1 MVATVEVPASF
12 PTTAVHQPSTRLLA
26 ATFAGTIF
34 VSAFLLFQ
42 VQPLISKAILPWF
55 GGSPAVWTTCML
67 FFQVT
72 LFFGYAYAHALTRFA
87 TPRTQLALHVLLLAA
102 ALIFLPILP
111 SEAWKPVDGSQPTWR
126 ILSLLL
132 ATVGLP
138 YFLLST
144 TGPLV
149 QAWFARTFE
158 GKSPYRLYALSNV
171 GSLLALLSFPFV
183 FEPALELGTLAWF
196 WSAGFIAFA
205 LLCAVSAYRA
215 LFIPAASARPRNAQQ
230 IASSTVVKPGVWQR
244 LLWVALPA
252 WASMM
257 LLAVTNHVCQDV
269 AVVPF
274 LWVAP
279 LSIYL
284 LSFIISFDHPR
295 WYSRPYYAV
304 LGCVVLLALAGID
317 EWPYW
322 ISNTIYEPFEL
333 SFTVELVLYFAGLYL
348 ICMLCHGELAQLQPH
363 PRYLT
368 EYFLM
373 MSAGGALGGLFVS
386 VIAPRIFDTY
396 VEWQIGLAGSFAI
409 ACVLAGLAVQH
420 LVAARGRTTAWMP
433 VATTTAAV
441 PLLGMGLI
449 AWLQSGSNE
458 AIYMNRNFYGKVAV
472 YEAEVGT
479 PGAYRTFRSGRIAHG
494 QQFLAS
500 EKQQTPVAYYGP
512 QSGAGRTLAALQSK
526 PDARVGVVGVGVGT
540 MLTYAQPGH
549 YYRLYEINP
558 EVIHIA
564 ENYFT
569 YLKNCKGEY
578 DIVLGDA
585 RLALER
591 EESNQFDVLCLDAF
605 SGDAVP
611 AHLLTDEAF
620 EIYKKHLKPDGVI
633 VFNITNSYL
642 NLVPVVEGLAEK
654 HGYQWT
660 RFYIP
665 RDSEKLRFRTDYMLV
680 TKNEEFLKAHP
691 SEVPAERVSTLKVP
705 LWTDRYNN
713 IFQIL
718 R

>member
-1 MVATVEVPASF
+1 MSATLEVTTPISRPAIS
-12 PTTAVHQPSTRLLA
+12 QPSARVLA
-26 ATFAGTIF
+26 AAFAGTIF

-67 FFQVT
+67 FFQVL
-72 LFFGYAYAHALTRFA
+72 LFCGYAYAHAVTRIA
-87 TPRTQLALHVLLLAA
+87 TPRTQLGLHLLLLAA
-102 ALIFLPILP
+102 ALLFLPILP
-111 SEAWKPVDGSQPTWR
+111 SADWKPVDGSQPTWR

-149 QAWFARTFE
+149 QAWFARSFA
-158 GKSPYRLYALSNV
+158 GQSPYRLYALSNI

-183 FEPALELGTLAWF
+183 FEPVLELGSLAWM
-196 WSAGFIAFA
+196 WSAGFVVFA
-205 LLCAVSAYRA
+205 LLCALSGYWT
-215 LFIPAASARPRNAQQ
+215 LMPAAGSREQRSASTLDRSQV
-230 IASSTVVKPGVWQR
+230 ASPKAWQR
-244 LLWVALPA
+244 TLWIALPA

-257 LLAVTNHVCQDV
+257 LLATTNHVCQDV

-284 LSFIISFDHPR
+284 LSFIVSFDQPR
-295 WYSRPYYAV
+295 WYSRPVYAV
-304 LGCVVLLALAGID
+304 AGAVMLFLLAGIGD
-317 EWPYW
+317 WPSLVSEYV
-322 ISNTIYEPFEL
+322 YEPFEL
-333 SFTVELVLYFAGLYL
+333 SFSAELGFYFASLFL
-348 ICMLCHGELAQLQPH
+348 LCMLCHGELARLQPH

-386 VIAPRIFDTY
+386 VIAPRIFDTFF
-396 VEWQIGLAGSFAI
+396 EWKIGLWGSFVL
-409 ACVLAGLAVQH
+409 ACVLVYVAVDRWLGSRGTARRLALGL
-420 LVAARGRTTAWMP
+420 T
-433 VATTTAAV
+433 TTTAV
-441 PLLGMGLI
+441 VLGSWCI
-449 AWLQSGSNE
+449 AWWQESDE
-458 AIYMNRNFYGKVAV
+458 TPIYMNRNFYGRVAV
-472 YEAEVGT
+472 FEYDGGT
-479 PGAYRTFRSGRIAHG
+479 NMHHRTFKSGRVAHG
-494 QQFLAS
+494 QQYLADD
-500 EKQQTPVAYYGP
+500 KRRMPIAYYGEET
-512 QSGAGRTLAALQSK
+512 GAGRVLDAMRSK
-526 PDARVGVVGVGVGT
+526 PDARIGVIGMGAGT
-540 MLTYAQPGH
+540 MAAFAEPGH
-549 YYRLYEINP
+549 YYRIYEINP
-558 EVIHIA
+558 EAIHIA
-564 ENYFT
+564 QNYFT
-569 YLKNCKGEY
+569 YLKDCKGKH

-585 RLALER
+585 RLSMER
-591 EESNQFDVLCLDAF
+591 EEPNNFDVICLDAF

-620 EIYKKHLKPDGVI
+620 EIYEKHLKPDGVL
-633 VFNITNSYL
+633 VFHVTNSYL

-665 RDSEKLRFRTDYMLV
+665 RDSEKLRFRTDYMLIS
-680 TKNEEFLKAHP
+680 KNEEFLKQHP
-691 SEVPAERVSTLKVP
+691 SEVPADRVSTMKVP

>member
-1 MVATVEVPASF
+1 MAATLDLLNPVSSRIAS
-12 PTTAVHQPSTRLLA
+12 QPSPRALA

-34 VSAFLLFQ
+34 LSAFLLFQ

-67 FFQVT
+67 FFQVL
-72 LFFGYAYAHALTRFA
+72 LFCGYAYSHALTRFA
-87 TPRTQLALHVLLLAA
+87 TPRTQLALHLLLLVAA
-102 ALIFLPILP
+102 AICLPILP
-111 SEAWKPVDGSQPTWR
+111 SAAWKPVDGNQPTWR

-149 QAWFARTFE
+149 QAWFARSFE
-158 GKSPYRLYALSNV
+158 GKSPYRLYALSNI
-171 GSLLALLSFPFV
+171 GSLLALLTFPFV
-183 FEPALELGTLAWF
+183 FEPALELGTLAWL
-196 WSAGFIAFA
+196 WSAGFVAFA
-205 LLCAVSAYRA
+205 VLCGISAYRT
-215 LFIPAASARPRNAQQ
+215 LSPAAHERNQKTMDQLDHSTATRPQ
-230 IASSTVVKPGVWQR
+230 GWQR
-244 LLWVALPA
+244 VLWVALPA

-295 WYSRPYYAV
+295 WYSRTAYAIVGAV
-304 LGCVVLLALAGID
+304 LLFLLAGIGD
-317 EWPYW
+317 WPSMVSDYV
-322 ISNTIYEPFEL
+322 YEPFEL
-333 SFTVELVLYFAGLYL
+333 SFTAELVFYFASLFV
-348 ICMLCHGELAQLQPH
+348 ICMLCHGELAKLQPH

-368 EYFLM
+368 EYFLL

-386 VIAPRIFDTY
+386 VIAPRIFDTFFEWKIGLWGSFAFTCVLAAIAIDRLLQVRRRQGHAIVALGTLALAAAGIY
-396 VEWQIGLAGSFAI
+396 CMVEWQKGDDE
-409 ACVLAGLAVQH
+409 
-420 LVAARGRTTAWMP
+420 P
-433 VATTTAAV
+433 
-441 PLLGMGLI
+441 
-449 AWLQSGSNE
+449 
-458 AIYMNRNFYGKVAV
+458 IYLNRNFYGRVAV
-472 YEAEVGT
+472 YEYEPNT
-479 PGAYRTFRSGRIAHG
+479 PQHHRTFKSGRVAHG
-494 QQFLAS
+494 QQYLAP
-500 EKQQTPVAYYGP
+500 EKRQTPIAYYGP
-512 QSGAGRTLAALQSK
+512 ETGAGRTLAGLRDK
-526 PDARVGVVGVGVGT
+526 PDARVGVIGMGAGT
-540 MLTYAQPGH
+540 MAAFAELGH
-549 YYRLYEINP
+549 YYRIYEINP
-558 EVIHIA
+558 EAIHIA
-564 ENYFT
+564 QNYFT
-569 YLKNCKGEY
+569 YLKDCKGKC

-585 RLALER
+585 RLSLER
-591 EESNQFDVLCLDAF
+591 EQPNNFDVLCLDAF

-620 EIYKKHLKPDGVI
+620 EIYTRHLKPDGVL
-633 VFNITNSYL
+633 VFHVTNSYL

-654 HGYQWT
+654 HGYKWT

-665 RDSEKLRFRTDYMLV
+665 RDNDKLRFRTDYMLV
-680 TKNEEFLKAHP
+680 TKNEDFLKAHP
-691 SEVPAERVSTLKVP
+691 SEVPTDRLSTLKVP

>member
-1 MVATVEVPASF
+1 MVATLEATSTFPA
-12 PTTAVHQPSTRLLA
+12 TVRQPSARVLA
-26 ATFAGTIF
+26 ITFAGTIF

-42 VQPLISKAILPWF
+42 VQPLVSKAILPWF

-67 FFQVT
+67 FFQVL
-72 LFFGYAYAHALTRFA
+72 LFCGYAYAHALTRFT

-102 ALIFLPILP
+102 ALAFLPILP
-111 SEAWKPVDGSQPTWR
+111 SADWKPEDGSQPTWR
-126 ILSLLL
+126 ILTLLF

-171 GSLLALLSFPFV
+171 GSLLALLTFPFV
-183 FEPALELGTLAWF
+183 FEPALELGSLSSL
-196 WSAGFIAFA
+196 WSIGFVVFA
-205 LLCAVSAYRA
+205 ILCAVSAYRSLLQPSA
-215 LFIPAASARPRNAQQ
+215 LRERRAENRFDRTTLAAP
-230 IASSTVVKPGVWQR
+230 KLWQR
-244 LLWVALPA
+244 LIWVALPA

-257 LLAVTNHVCQDV
+257 LLATTNHVCQDV

-295 WYSRPYYAV
+295 WYSRSYYSAASAV
-304 LGCVVLLALAGID
+304 MLLALAGID
-317 EWPYW
+317 DWPYW
-322 ISNTIYEPFEL
+322 VSERLYEPFEL
-333 SFTVELVLYFAGLYL
+333 SFTVELVIYFACLYL
-348 ICMLCHGELAQLQPH
+348 ICMLCHGELARMQPH
-363 PRYLT
+363 PKYLT

-386 VIAPRIFDTY
+386 IVAPRIFDTFF
-396 VEWQIGLAGSFAI
+396 EWKLGLWGSFAI
-409 ACVLAGLAVQH
+409 ACVLAGLSLTRAMSSNRPQLRP
-420 LVAARGRTTAWMP
+420 LVAVGTAG
-433 VATTTAAV
+433 VIAAGTALMVYWQNGEDPA
-441 PLLGMGLI
+441 L
-449 AWLQSGSNE
+449 
-458 AIYMNRNFYGKVAV
+458 YMNRNFYGRVAV
-472 YEAEVGT
+472 YDYDQGT
-479 PGAYRTFRSGRIAHG
+479 PRAHRTFKSGRIAHG
-494 QQFLAS
+494 RQFTDPD
-500 EKQQTPVAYYGP
+500 KRHIPIAYYGP
-512 QSGAGRTLAALQSK
+512 TTGAGRVLSALKNK
-526 PDARVGVVGVGVGT
+526 PDARVGVVGMGAGT
-540 MLTYAQPGH
+540 MVAFAEPGH
-549 YYRLYEINP
+549 YYRVYEINP
-558 EVIHIA
+558 EVKYIA

-569 YLKNCKGEY
+569 YLKDCKGEC

-591 EESNQFDVLCLDAF
+591 EEPNDFDVLCLDAF

-611 AHLLTDEAF
+611 THLLTDEAF
-620 EIYKKHLKPDGVI
+620 EIYTKHLKPDGII

-642 NLVPVVEGLAEK
+642 NLVPVVEGLAEN
-654 HGYQWT
+654 HGYKWT

-665 RDSEKLRFRTDYMLV
+665 RDSENLIFRTDYMLV
-680 TKNEEFLKAHP
+680 TRNEEFLRAHP
-691 SEVPAERVSTLKVP
+691 PEVPEDRLSTLKVP

-713 IFQIL
+713 IFQLL